1 MGTMKQRLVLTALA
15 VLLLTASC
23 TTEKHAYLS
32 DAPRNEEMAVTNNYA
47 NLLMPGDQ
55 LYIHVD
61 SKSPQSV
68 EPFNEETNRAKIK
81 ANVVVSQQKQEIHG
95 YIVSD
100 EGDIIFPILGRIP
113 TQGKSIEQLA
123 SYIEGR
129 LVSGRYVRDPQVTVR
144 LMNFR
149 VTVIGEVVTPQQ
161 IHVEGNRL
169 TIFEALAMCGDVTMD
184 GLRNCVTIIRETEND
199 PIVDTIDL
207 TSREALNSPYYYLRQ
222 NDIVYVEPTKKKKRT
237 AWRNEDWPQYITT
250 GAQALRIA
258 YLLYYRFTYDPTYRN
273 YRNGQY

>member
-1 MGTMKQRLVLTALA
+1 MKQRLVLTALA
-15 VLLLTASC
+15 ALLLTASC
-23 TTEKHAYLS
+23 TTQRHAYLS

-68 EPFNEETNRAKIK
+68 EPFNEETNRAKVN
-81 ANVVVSQQKQEIHG
+81 ANIILSQQKQEIHG

-100 EGDIIFPILGRIP
+100 EGDIIFPILGRIS

-207 TSREALNSPYYYLRQ
+207 TSHEALNSPYYYLRQ

-237 AWRNEDWPQYITT
+237 AWRNEDWPLYITT
-250 GAQALRIA
+250 GADALRIA
-258 YLLYYRFTYDPTYRN
+258 YVLYYRLTMDPYSHTGRN
-273 YRNGQY
+273 N